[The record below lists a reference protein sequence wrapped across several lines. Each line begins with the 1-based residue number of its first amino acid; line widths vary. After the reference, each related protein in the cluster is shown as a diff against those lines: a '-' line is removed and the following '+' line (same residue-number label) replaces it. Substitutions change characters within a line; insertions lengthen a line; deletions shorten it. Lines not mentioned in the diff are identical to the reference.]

1 MRVLHLSTSDTNG
14 GAARA
19 AYRLHTGLRSNGVD
33 SQMLVQNKCSDEEH
47 VYGPEGVVGKIKSK
61 IRPRI
66 DKLPL
71 KRHPDRDSEIF
82 SPAWTPERRAKQI
95 AKYDPDIVHL
105 HWISGGFM
113 RPETIAQIDA
123 PVVWTLHDMW
133 AMTGGCHYSGDCNR
147 YRDRC
152 GSCPKLG
159 SSMEAD
165 LSRLT
170 WIRKKRAW
178 EDVDLTIVTPSR
190 WLAQCAHSSTLLGHF
205 PIEVIPYGID
215 LDVYKPVSRTEARR
229 ILNLPPE
236 PSLILFGAMNPTQ
249 NQRKG
254 FDLLLEALND
264 LEMRESPLEP
274 ELVVFGNSSTSQEL
288 TSAFRAHYL
297 GQFSDDEALAL
308 LYSAADVFVAPS
320 RRDNLPLSVQESL
333 ACGTPVVAFDIGGMP
348 DMISHRSNGYLAD
361 PYDSED
367 LATGI
372 AWCLREDRREELSE
386 AARTTA
392 CDKFSLERN
401 AEAYVDL
408 YRRIANR
415 K

>member
-1 MRVLHLSTSDTNG
+1 MVVQEKGST
-14 GAARA
+14 RA
-19 AYRLHTGLRSNGVD
+19 SIYSPRTTASRGWAKLRPHI
-33 SQMLVQNKCSDEEH
+33 E
-47 VYGPEGVVGKIKSK
+47 
-61 IRPRI
+61 
-66 DKLPL
+66 KLPL
-71 KRHPDRDSEIF
+71 RLYPDRVDVPYHTQWVPDRLDATVRSF
-82 SPAWTPERRAKQI
+82 
-95 AKYDPDIVHL
+95 DPDIVHL
-105 HWISGGFM
+105 HWICEGFLQVETLADFN
-113 RPETIAQIDA
+113 RPI
-123 PVVWTLHDMW
+123 VWTLHDMW